1 MKKEYDRFIKNIN
14 KPRIAHIKEDV
25 EYLNDVYYGTILA
38 QFPKPTRIKITDL
51 TIDWNVGGLINVWEI
66 TFTPL
71 EGKYEGK
78 TFRHENYGLDKL
90 LFQYGMREKRK
101 VRRIE

>member
-14 KPRIAHIKEDV
+14 RPRIAHIKEDV
-25 EYLNDVYYGTILA
+25 KYQNDIYCATILA
-38 QFPKPTRIKITDL
+38 QFPKPIKIKIADL

-66 TFTPL
+66 IFTPL
-71 EGKYEGK
+71 EGLYEGMN
-78 TFRHENYGLDKL
+78 FSHESYGLDKL
-90 LFQYGMREKRK
+90 IFQYGIRGKKK